1 MVDELERSASEK
13 TMPAE
18 RVQKYGPQT
27 LVQHSPPWVR
37 GVEYPQVFALD
48 PGTWALMLQI
58 LRGQGLA
65 GARAEGHK
73 AV

>member
-1 MVDELERSASEK
+1 MVEELERSASEK

-18 RVQKYGPQT
+18 RVQRLWATDPDPTQPSLGA
-27 LVQHSPPWVR
+27 
-37 GVEYPQVFALD
+37 GVEYPQAFELD

-73 AV
+73 AI